1 MEDDSTFKEHYFLEL
16 SRRDQLNGSL
26 SFPVGIIALLGGA
39 MYAMSQ
45 AITAPLEGWEGVLAA
60 MLCVGAV
67 CLVVSIVYLVKAYWN
82 YTYKFMPFGDEL
94 LAHKQS
100 LIHFHRGRCQ
110 DPQATADA
118 MRDFKSDLDT
128 TYAKYGRI
136 NSLNNDSKSSKV
148 FRANSFMIGALA
160 CAIFCMPIFIGL
172 RYSST
177 PEPDKI
183 EIVNLREIEMTQNG
197 ESSEQSQPARQDQ
210 RQQTQQE
217 RPAMPPGRDIKEH
230 VDPLKKKSG

>member
-1 MEDDSTFKEHYFLEL
+1 MKDDNTFKEHYFFEL

-45 AITAPLEGWEGVLAA
+45 VITAPLERWEGVLAI
-60 MLCVGAV
+60 MLCAGSV

-100 LIHFHRGRCQ
+100 LVSYHRGRCL

-118 MRDFKSDLDT
+118 MRDFKSDLDA

-160 CAIFCMPIFIGL
+160 CAILCMPIFIGL
-172 RYSST
+172 RYHST
-177 PEPDKI
+177 PKPSQI
-183 EIVNLREIEMTQNG
+183 EIVNLREIKMSQNG
-197 ESSEQSQPARQDQ
+197 ENSEQSQRQRQDQ
-210 RQQTQQE
+210 QQQTQQE
-217 RPAMPPGRDIKEH
+217 RPTMPPGRDIKEH
-230 VDPLKKKSG
+230 VDPLKKKNG